1 MGRQRESH
9 DRDQLRETR
18 GREISHEQELEIK
31 PCSLS
36 FAETL
41 DPHKL
46 QEPSSLQVDHID
58 LSNWVLLT
66 RDDSAEYVPS
76 DIKAKED
83 GGKEEM
89 GVDSPDE
96 LILSANRE
104 AMTPE
109 SEESSEEK
117 DDLRDAGVYESTNV
131 TQEDRDVLLK
141 ELVSL
146 RHHLKALTGQ
156 QSSLE
161 GNISG
166 LVDGP
171 HQAETVEVEKK
182 ISLSD
187 NPFVDIMHDCSNFV
201 RNALDVRLQEETIR
215 EFQAMLS
222 MKGQEIEYLH
232 AKVYEGQHHFQAVA
246 DRVLASLAMMV
257 TEEKSIDDSIMSRVE
272 KTTSLLIEKYNHFL
286 SEIYLLQQCLTEVG
300 SDSSVQNDFGTTFL
314 ATHDVLLELKRK
326 EVDLAQKLSNLE
338 DKNKKL
344 VEQLDKGEKMVEL
357 ANGDVGKL
365 KVELE
370 HEKTKYAN
378 TKEKLGLAVTKG
390 KALEDRMNEREAE
403 ISSLRNALLTK
414 EKEAEEAFMLAS
426 QLESLSD
433 KIDDDTEVP
442 FANSGQAQMMGGA
455 SRPKLTT
462 NDIVAYLKAVED
474 IFQDNK
480 QKYNDF
486 LHVMKDFNTN
496 RIDRTGVIERVK
508 ELFRGHRDLLLG
520 FNIFLPKGYEITLS
534 MEDDPL
540 PAKKPVEFKELI
552 NFVYKIK
559 TRFQGDDH
567 VYKSFLDILNL
578 HQKENKSIT
587 ELNKVVTQL
596 LRDHPDLLVEFT
608 HFLPDSSASASIPHT
623 PSGRNS
629 VLRCDDRSSPL
640 PAMKHIGKNSIVPH
654 VDHDLSVERPNIGHD
669 KALLGADKEQGRRGE
684 KERRERKS
692 AHRIEDSVADQFH
705 QGGEGVENFGM
716 QPGPCSHDDKSA
728 MKECEAGDTDFH
740 DSDRANKAPLQH
752 QMNPLSHEKEE
763 LQSTLVKKVLEIKHL
778 KEEVE
783 QQILDKQDYKNMKNE
798 VLELELALESI
809 IQKLGRNDLVEDPKT
824 VGVRGSIP
832 VLRRK
837 VMAVIL
843 ESENSKSKAQELS
856 AKLLASQKVM
866 DELSTKVKFLEDS
879 KQVRSV
885 SPDVARESRVFDAP
899 TALICF
905 GLLLILYLIV

>member
-1 MGRQRESH
+1 M
-9 DRDQLRETR
+9 
-18 GREISHEQELEIK
+18 
-31 PCSLS
+31 
-36 FAETL
+36 
-41 DPHKL
+41 
-46 QEPSSLQVDHID
+46 V
-58 LSNWVLLT
+58 
-66 RDDSAEYVPS
+66 
-76 DIKAKED
+76 
-83 GGKEEM
+83 
-89 GVDSPDE
+89 VDSPDE
-96 LILSANRE
+96 LILSDNRE

-131 TQEDRDVLLK
+131 TQEDRDALLK

-171 HQAETVEVEKK
+171 HEEETVEVEKK
-182 ISLSD
+182 ISLRRKQLESSK
-187 NPFVDIMHDCSNFV
+187 PC
-201 RNALDVRLQEETIR
+201 
-215 EFQAMLS
+215 FQAMLS

-232 AKVYEGQHHFQAVA
+232 AKVYEGQHHFQAAA
-246 DRVLASLAMMV
+246 DRVLASLAMVV

-314 ATHDVLLELKRK
+314 ATRDVLLELKRK

-357 ANGDVGKL
+357 ANGDVEKL

-378 TKEKLGLAVTKG
+378 TKEKLRLAVTKG

-414 EKEAEEAFMLAS
+414 EKKAEEDFMLAS
-426 QLESLSD
+426 QLQSLSD
-433 KIDDDTEVP
+433 KIDDDIEVP

-462 NDIVAYLKAVED
+462 NDTVAYLKAVED

-486 LHVMKDFNTN
+486 LHVMKDFNAKS
-496 RIDRTGVIERVK
+496 IDRIGVIERVK
-508 ELFRGHRDLLLG
+508 ELFQGHRDLLLG

-540 PAKKPVEFKELI
+540 PAKKPVEFGDAI

-559 TRFQGDDH
+559 TRFQGDDR
-567 VYKSFLDILNL
+567 
-578 HQKENKSIT
+578 
-587 ELNKVVTQL
+587 VTQL
-596 LRDHPDLLVEFT
+596 LCDHPDLLVEFT
-608 HFLPDSSASASIPHT
+608 HFLPDSSASASVPHT

-640 PAMKHIGKNSIVPH
+640 PAMRHIGKNSVVPH
-654 VDHDLSVERPNIGHD
+654 VDRNLSVERPNIGHD

-684 KERRERKS
+684 KERRELKS
-692 AHRIEDSVADQFH
+692 ARRIEDSVADQFH

-716 QPGPCSHDDKSA
+716 QLGSYPHDDKSA
-728 MKECEAGDTDFH
+728 MKEFEAGDTDFH
-740 DSDRANKAPLQH
+740 YSDRANKAPMQH
-752 QMNPLSHEKEE
+752 QMNPLSHEKDE
-763 LQSTLVKKVLEIKHL
+763 LQSTLVKKVLEIEHL

-783 QQILDKQDYKNMKNE
+783 RQILDKQDHENMKNE

-809 IQKLGRNDLVEDPKT
+809 IQKLGGNDLVEDPKT

-832 VLRRK
+832 VLRRQ

-856 AKLLASQKVM
+856 ARLLASQKVV

-879 KQVRSV
+879 KQGRSV
-885 SPDVARESRVFDAP
+885 SPEVARESRVFDAP